1 MQPSSRIAALLA
13 APAIA
18 PIVAAIP
25 ASAQSIGG
33 NFVDNANG
41 GVQNAATDALA
52 AGETA
57 GAPGFGQ
64 ANWNNL
70 GRWSGLIPLID
81 STGVASGVTAAWDSN
96 NTWRNGAG
104 VTNPEAKLMHG
115 YLDATGAA
123 NVAPAT
129 PYNFFP
135 GVTNDPQVYVN
146 GLSAWL
152 GSIGAPSY
160 SLIVYADGDG
170 TDNRVGEYWVQAASG
185 ADLAALTVG
194 DDLTPH
200 LFLNDAGN
208 FSGTFDQVSAAAT
221 SLAAADTGNYL
232 VFAGLTADS
241 FLLRTNEAGGPTL
254 RAPINGFQIVAV
266 PELTV
271 RPVLTSADSLLPARR
286 HTREE
291 GLVRAYDC

>member
-1 MQPSSRIAALLA
+1 MQPSSRAAALIA
-13 APAIA
+13 APALA
-18 PIVAAIP
+18 LLVAAVP

-33 NFVDNANG
+33 NFVDNG
-41 GVQNAATDALA
+41 ESGVQNAATDALA

-57 GAPGFGQ
+57 GAPGYGQ

-70 GRWSGLIPLID
+70 GRWSGPIPLID

-104 VTNPEAKLMHG
+104 VTDPEAKLMHG

-135 GVTNDPQVYVN
+135 GATNDPQVYVN

-152 GSIGAPSY
+152 ASVGAPSY
-160 SLIVYADGDG
+160 NLVVYADGDG

-200 LFLNDAGN
+200 LVLNDAAN
-208 FSGTFDQVSAAAT
+208 FSGAYDQVSAAAT
-221 SLAAADTGNYL
+221 SLAAADAGNYL
-232 VFAGLTADS
+232 VFTGLTADS

-266 PELTV
+266 PEPTAAGLLTIAAT
-271 RPVLTSADSLLPARR
+271 VLLARR
-286 HTREE
+286 R
-291 GLVRAYDC
+291 R

>member
-1 MQPSSRIAALLA
+1 MQPSSRVAALLA

-18 PIVAAIP
+18 LLVAAVP

-52 AGETA
+52 AGESA
-57 GAPGFGQ
+57 GAPGNTQ
-64 ANWNNL
+64 SNWNNL

-81 STGVASGVTAAWDSN
+81 STGATLGVTAAWDAN

-115 YLDATGAA
+115 YLDATGAS
-123 NVAPAT
+123 NVTPTT

-135 GVTNDPQVYVN
+135 GVTNDPQVYIS

-160 SLIVYADGDG
+160 NVIVYADGDG
-170 TDNRVGEYWVQAASG
+170 TDNRVGEYWVQSASG

-208 FSGTFDQVSAAAT
+208 FSGAYDQVSAAAT

-232 VFAGLTADS
+232 VFTGLTADS

-254 RAPINGFQIVAV
+254 RAPINAFQIVAV
-266 PELTV
+266 PEPTTLGLLTV
-271 RPVLTSADSLLPARR
+271 AGAGLLSRR
-286 HTREE
+286 R
-291 GLVRAYDC
+291 R

>member
-1 MQPSSRIAALLA
+1 MQPSSRLAALLA

-18 PIVAAIP
+18 LLVGVP

-33 NFVDNANG
+33 NFVDNGDG

-52 AGETA
+52 AGESA
-57 GAPGFGQ
+57 GAPGYAQG
-64 ANWNNL
+64 NWNNL
-70 GRWSGLIPLID
+70 GRWSGLIPLVGSD
-81 STGVASGVTAAWDSN
+81 GVATGVTAAWDSN
-96 NTWRNGAG
+96 NVWRNGAG
-104 VTNPEAKLMHG
+104 VAAPDAKLMQG
-115 YLDATGAA
+115 YLDSTGAA

-135 GVTNDPQVYVN
+135 GVNNDPQVYVN
-146 GLSAWL
+146 GVSAWL
-152 GSIGAPSY
+152 ASIGAPSY
-160 SLIVYADGDG
+160 SLVVYADGDG

-200 LFLNDAGN
+200 LFLNDAAN
-208 FSGTFDQVSAAAT
+208 FSGTYDQVSAAAT

-232 VFAGLTADS
+232 VFTGLTADS

-266 PELTV
+266 PEPATAGLLTI
-271 RPVLTSADSLLPARR
+271 AGSLLLARR
-286 HTREE
+286 R
-291 GLVRAYDC
+291 RR